1 LLGSEAEKEIRVPVV
16 KVKTKYQVTLPTG
29 VRQRVGLK
37 VGDLLEAKVER
48 GKITLTPQAP
58 IAPGIAEG
66 LDDIKKGRVH
76 GPFHS
81 ADDLLRSLHREAA
94 KLAKKS
100 RVPA

>member
-1 LLGSEAEKEIRVPVV
+1 MPVV

-48 GKITLTPQAP
+48 GKITLTPKAV
-58 IAPGIAEG
+58 ISHGIAEG
-66 LDDIKKGRVH
+66 LEDIKNGRVY
-76 GPFHS
+76 GPFSS
-81 ADDLLRSLHREAA
+81 AGDLLRSLHREAG

-100 RVPA
+100 RSRA

>member
-1 LLGSEAEKEIRVPVV
+1 M

-48 GKITLTPQAP
+48 GKITLTPKAVIP
-58 IAPGIAEG
+58 PGIAEG
-66 LDDIKKGRVH
+66 LADVKKGRVY
-76 GPFHS
+76 GPFSS
-81 ADDLLRSLHREAA
+81 AEALLQSLHREAA

-100 RVPA
+100 RFRA